1 MIFTF
6 NSERSPII
14 DSKKLQEYFKDSLNK
29 CNKEII
35 VCSAFI
41 KLSGIKWFFENIKNK
56 NVNCRVISRW
66 DREDLLKKVSD
77 IEVYE
82 FCKEK
87 GWKFEIIENLHAK
100 FYLMD
105 KTDLISGSLN
115 LTAKGMGLVPI
126 SNKEFGFYFKA
137 LEEDLTNI
145 KVFLE
150 DAIEIND
157 KIYEEYKKYVEEN
170 KNFFVQ
176 KFPELPNIIKN
187 LKEKKLQKIWLNDFL
202 FTEPKHFMDKFNEE
216 NEDIDHDKKLFDIY
230 DNENLT
236 EQIKSKFRNLDIY
249 KWFINKIKNKDE
261 NFFYYGE
268 LSALIHNSLFDDP
281 KPFRKDIKTLQ
292 TVFFNYIDFLKLEEF
307 KIERPNHSQKITY
320 IG

>member
-170 KNFFVQ
+170 KNFVVQ

-187 LKEKKLQKIWLNDFL
+187 LKQKKLQKIWLNDFL
-202 FTEPKHFMDKFNEE
+202 FTEPQYFLDNFNKE

-292 TVFFNYIDFLKLEEF
+292 TIFFNYIDFLKLEEF

>member
-170 KNFFVQ
+170 KNFVVQ
-176 KFPELPNIIKN
+176 KFPELPDSIKN
-187 LKEKKLQKIWLNDFL
+187 LKQKKLQKIWLNDFL
-202 FTEPKHFMDKFNEE
+202 FTEPQYFLDNFNKE

-236 EQIKSKFRNLDIY
+236 EQVKSKFRNLDIY
-249 KWFINKIKNKDE
+249 KWFINKIKSKDE

-292 TVFFNYIDFLKLEEF
+292 TIFFNYIDFLKLEEF

>member
-170 KNFFVQ
+170 KNFVVQ
-176 KFPELPNIIKN
+176 KFPELPDSIKN
-187 LKEKKLQKIWLNDFL
+187 LKQKKLQKIWLNDFL
-202 FTEPKHFMDKFNEE
+202 FTEPQHFLDNFNKE

-292 TVFFNYIDFLKLEEF
+292 TIFFNYIDFLKLEEF

>member
-1 MIFTF
+1 
-6 NSERSPII
+6 
-14 DSKKLQEYFKDSLNK
+14 
-29 CNKEII
+29 
-35 VCSAFI
+35 
-41 KLSGIKWFFENIKNK
+41 
-56 NVNCRVISRW
+56 
-66 DREDLLKKVSD
+66 
-77 IEVYE
+77 VYE

-170 KNFFVQ
+170 KNFVVQ

-187 LKEKKLQKIWLNDFL
+187 LKQKKLQKIWLNDFL
-202 FTEPKHFMDKFNEE
+202 FTEPQHFLDNFNKE
-216 NEDIDHDKKLFDIY
+216 NEDINHDKKLFDIY

-236 EQIKSKFRNLDIY
+236 EQVKSKFRNLDIY
-249 KWFINKIKNKDE
+249 KWFINKIKSKDE

-292 TVFFNYIDFLKLEEF
+292 TIFFNYIDFLKLEEF

>member
-170 KNFFVQ
+170 KNFIVQ
-176 KFPELPNIIKN
+176 KFPELPDSIKN
-187 LKEKKLQKIWLNDFL
+187 LKQKKLQKIWLNDFL
-202 FTEPKHFMDKFNEE
+202 FTEPKHFMDKFNKE

-292 TVFFNYIDFLKLEEF
+292 TIFFNYIDFLKLEEF

>member
-41 KLSGIKWFFENIKNK
+41 KMSGIKWFFENIKNK

-170 KNFFVQ
+170 KNFVVQ
-176 KFPELPNIIKN
+176 KFPELPDPIKN
-187 LKEKKLQKIWLNDFL
+187 LKQKKLQKIWLNDFL
-202 FTEPKHFMDKFNEE
+202 FTEPQYFMDNFNEE

-230 DNENLT
+230 NNENLI
-236 EQIKSKFRNLDIY
+236 EQVKSKFRNLDIY